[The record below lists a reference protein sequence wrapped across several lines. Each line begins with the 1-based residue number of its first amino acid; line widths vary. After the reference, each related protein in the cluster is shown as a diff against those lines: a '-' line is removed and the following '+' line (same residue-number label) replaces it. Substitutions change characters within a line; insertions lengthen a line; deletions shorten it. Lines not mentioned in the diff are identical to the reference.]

1 MPVWNM
7 HERYGDASTD
17 GIYGRDHG
25 VPERRGWPPGANLS
39 ERDAHHR
46 SLFFFFF
53 FFLLLRLMCCPLILV
68 RNISLML
75 LPSCSSRP
83 LLCLGSLFFPSPH
96 LSFMNAQTINNRGR
110 SVVLGCGAVPSF
122 FFFLVAAQADSA
134 LCDASEIKTED
145 EGEGNNGPRAT
156 GNLWPCFCTDGQ
168 IPFRFFSTHTHT
180 HIHACI
186 HDGYWVPPFSQT
198 LVLFGQVML
207 IRLVQFLSQ
216 PSLPRLITFVRPV
229 FNAKNYMN
237 SNILLS
243 ARHPFPTFAGSMSN
257 YGIQPSDWLLHA
269 LFGRKHFEQVA
280 EFIVMRPS
288 TQLFERE
295 SSKVD
300 FNAFK

>member
-53 FFLLLRLMCCPLILV
+53 LLLRLMCCPLILV
-68 RNISLML
+68 RNISLMLL

-122 FFFLVAAQADSA
+122 FFFWLLRRQTVHYAMRVKSRQ
-134 LCDASEIKTED
+134 KTKEK
-145 EGEGNNGPRAT
+145 GT
-156 GNLWPCFCTDGQ
+156 TDPGRRV
-168 IPFRFFSTHTHT
+168 IYGRVFARTDKFRSVSFQHT

>member
-180 HIHACI
+180 HIHTCMYTRWI
-186 HDGYWVPPFSQT
+186 LGSP
-198 LVLFGQVML
+198 
-207 IRLVQFLSQ
+207 FLSDSC
-216 PSLPRLITFVRPV
+216 PIRSSYANPARPV
-229 FNAKNYMN
+229 SLAAIPSA
-237 SNILLS
+237 SNNLCPSGFQRQKLYEFQYSSVGAPPLS
-243 ARHPFPTFAGSMSN
+243 YLR
-257 YGIQPSDWLLHA
+257 WLN
-269 LFGRKHFEQVA
+269 E
-280 EFIVMRPS
+280 
-288 TQLFERE
+288 
-295 SSKVD
+295 
-300 FNAFK
+300 